1 MSAFE
6 GLRLYE
12 IVMLVLGIVLFI
24 TTIVLMVYLITR
36 KRSIKPLMYLFLL
49 SIVMMGFPAI
59 SKIQF
64 QGAVVDLKN
73 RVEGEGSTTPDSTV
87 REPLDSAKRVMLQNE
102 IHAILERPVS
112 DPEVLVTVAR
122 GQALLGDTSAAFKFV
137 DSALVTNP
145 RFRSATTFRQMLMAK
160 RPDADR
166 VRF

>member
-1 MSAFE
+1 MSAFD

-36 KRSIKPLMYLFLL
+36 KRSIKPLTYLFLL

-87 REPLDSAKRVMLQNE
+87 REPLEVGGAMASAPTAPMAPTGGPPCSGPGGV
-102 IHAILERPVS
+102 
-112 DPEVLVTVAR
+112 
-122 GQALLGDTSAAFKFV
+122 QASQLKAAEA
-137 DSALVTNP
+137 S
-145 RFRSATTFRQMLMAK
+145 
-160 RPDADR
+160 
-166 VRF
+166 